1 MHSTIT
7 RRLDTVRRR
16 TAMAT
21 AMAGELGTAARR
33 AIQCK
38 AAPVSPI
45 EVPSAADGAPGTVVR
60 PAIRSRVA
68 SASRIAAIEPLKSSP
83 TTAALG
89 GAQIKEALLKE
100 LCKTRAEILPQKSR
114 CGSAFDG
121 CLQLGWP
128 LSGVRAE
135 DSRHCAAPRRSESF
149 IGNGPVYFSATY

>member
-45 EVPSAADGAPGTVVR
+45 KVPSAADGAPGTVVR

-68 SASRIAAIEPLKSSP
+68 SASRIAAIELLKSSP

-89 GAQIKEALLKE
+89 GAQIKEAGNFAKLAPRFCHK
-100 LCKTRAEILPQKSR
+100 RSR